1 MYYKSQILKKNNLTR
16 KVSHSL
22 NEEEK
27 DTSGESILKKMTEK
41 RTSIIIG
48 WLPLKTSN
56 EWGK

>member
-27 DTSGESILKKMTEK
+27 DTTGESISKKMTEK
-41 RTSIIIG
+41 RTS
-48 WLPLKTSN
+48 
-56 EWGK
+56 